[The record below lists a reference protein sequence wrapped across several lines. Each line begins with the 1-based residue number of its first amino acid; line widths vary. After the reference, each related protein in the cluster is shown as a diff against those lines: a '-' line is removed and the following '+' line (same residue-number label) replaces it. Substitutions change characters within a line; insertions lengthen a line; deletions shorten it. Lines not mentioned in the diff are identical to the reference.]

1 MDIGYVITSCAQVL
15 MALGICVCLPIM
27 IVWLYYRNRQHETD
41 KQSEIIMTAI
51 EKNGDLN
58 IEDLMTKLAS
68 PQKPFNE
75 RLINRLHRQI
85 LWGTICTAVGILT
98 LLTFAALKYL
108 GENIVRADFIPAI
121 IMFVVA
127 PLAVGIG
134 LLVAYFSGQ
143 KLLNNIK
150 AETDE

>member
-1 MDIGYVITSCAQVL
+1 MDIGYVITSCVQAL
-15 MALGICVCLPIM
+15 IPLGICVCLPIM

-58 IEDLMTKLAS
+58 IEDLMKKLS
-68 PQKPFNE
+68 PPQKPFNE

-98 LLTFAALKYL
+98 LLTFATLKYL
-108 GENIVRADFIPAI
+108 GENLVRVDFIPAI